1 MFAPHTVKQEYGV
14 TLDDI
19 DIEKYYD
26 ELVANPN
33 VLKKKKDAR
42 EMLNMIA
49 QTQLQSGYP
58 YLMFKD
64 NANKVHANSNIGQIK
79 MIIYVLKF
87 SNYRKHQL
95 LMTMELKMKLNVI
108 FHVI

>member
-33 VLKKKKDAR
+33 VLKKKKRCTRNVEYDC
-42 EMLNMIA
+42 
-49 QTQLQSGYP
+49 
-58 YLMFKD
+58 
-64 NANKVHANSNIGQIK
+64 SNTTTIRLSI
-79 MIIYVLKF
+79 F
-87 SNYRKHQL
+87 
-95 LMTMELKMKLNVI
+95 NV
-108 FHVI
+108 